1 MMSEGRRYKIAGN
14 LPDTGGTLA
23 GGATVPEGN
32 WQACAMPVTLD
43 LAQHARL
50 AVNALTSLRPDYW
63 YACSQMFCF
72 GVEPPDLGKPNWSCM
87 LKYLRALPL
96 MRAISGSAQNLDVEE
111 QTMQAV
117 LNQVSTDGL
126 LYNPIGEDGPPKG
139 TAYPIE
145 TGLALQAQ

>member
-1 MMSEGRRYKIAGN
+1 M
-14 LPDTGGTLA
+14 PD
-23 GGATVPEGN
+23 
-32 WQACAMPVTLD
+32 TLD

-50 AVNALTSLRPDYW
+50 AVNALTSLGPDYF

-126 LYNPIGEDGPPKG
+126 LSNPTCQTAFGRTTYPGYVNGLKCSNSRYLSPIPARIKLVCNICGG
-139 TAYPIE
+139 TV
-145 TGLALQAQ
+145 L